1 MNSVVPLTLSLEDD
15 AFVPGLLR
23 LWTAAADLLS
33 GFDPNLVRLFA
44 FPAGGGK
51 CRCRGLVPHG
61 WLGLFDFWLV
71 ARRRDLVPKMSQIRR
86 SDRSAIFSNIQHTSI
101 PA

>member
-15 AFVPGLLR
+15 AFVPDLLR

-44 FPAGGGK
+44 FPAGGG
-51 CRCRGLVPHG
+51 
-61 WLGLFDFWLV
+61 
-71 ARRRDLVPKMSQIRR
+71 
-86 SDRSAIFSNIQHTSI
+86 
-101 PA
+101 